1 MAKECKDFTFLGKS
15 LSDLSEP
22 YISVDFDSERA
33 RDFALSR
40 SIEYADTVSSRTE
53 PSIRK
58 AALDGHLTFEIH
70 LIKDPDCC
78 LTENDRIF
86 TETQT
91 RELARWLTS
100 TDTSQFLRFTYEN
113 AEESDTC
120 LFYGQFT
127 DIQPFLASGELY
139 GLRLTFECATCY
151 GYTDEIV
158 TDVHCQGSTLVSIL
172 NHSDDLNRC
181 RYPKIHLEHEQTGQA
196 YLVNLSDCH
205 IYEDGMLPD
214 ASGNEALMEL
224 LKGKVEAYALN
235 HGLEVHYRP
244 DPLGDTKVVTIGNN
258 TAIQFYFADSD
269 GSLAKCAAFYRE
281 TTRSYY
287 IIEGGFLCLN
297 VKKSLPVHMDCE
309 HVTLFDDIGRMI
321 TYESIG
327 MNDVDY
333 FYWPRLLSGEN
344 TYFLYAPDCRFTF
357 THRELRKAGA

>member
-1 MAKECKDFTFLGKS
+1 MAKECKDFCFLGRN
-15 LSDLSEP
+15 LSDLAKP
-22 YISVDFDSERA
+22 YISIDFDRERA

-40 SIEYADTVSSRTE
+40 SIEYADTASSRTE
-53 PSIRK
+53 PSVRR

-70 LIKDPDCC
+70 LIKDPDLC
-78 LTENDRIF
+78 LTESDRIF
-86 TETQT
+86 TEAEV
-91 RELARWLTS
+91 REVTRWLTS
-100 TDTSQFLRFTYEN
+100 TDTSQFLHFTYDK
-113 AEESDTC
+113 AHESDTA

-139 GLRLTFECATCY
+139 GLRLIFECSTCY
-151 GYTDEIV
+151 GYTDEI
-158 TDVHCQGSTLVSIL
+158 TTAVHCQGSTILSIL

-181 RYPKIHLEHEQTGQA
+181 RYPKIHLEPNQTGQA
-196 YLVNLSDCH
+196 YLVNLSDCC
-205 IYEDGMLPD
+205 IYDSGILPE

-224 LKGKVEAYALN
+224 LKGKIEAYALN
-235 HGLEVHYRP
+235 HGLEVHYRT
-244 DPLGDTKVVTIGNN
+244 DSLDDTKTVTIGNH
-258 TAIQFYFADSD
+258 TAIQFYFADND
-269 GSLAKCAAFYRE
+269 ASLSKCAAFYRE
-281 TTRSYY
+281 STRSYY

-344 TYFLYAPDCRFTF
+344 TLFLYAGDCRFTF